1 MDIQNQNDNTLCE
14 DLSGAFAPH
23 PYTPPGPI
31 PWNSTS
37 QIRSFSNNANKII
50 NAAKEVYRQLGTGHN
65 ERVYHKALVYE
76 LNCLGY
82 NLDTEM
88 NIIVK
93 YKDSKGNVHNLETE
107 RIDIFIHGENILV
120 ELKAIQKQIQAQEK
134 AQLEKY
140 INELNKLNIKVSDAL
155 VINFPQPNN
164 KEIPSKIDYFVKEI

>member
-1 MDIQNQNDNTLCE
+1 MESVNTTNDYKTGEMSSN
-14 DLSGAFAPH
+14 
-23 PYTPPGPI
+23 
-31 PWNSTS
+31 N
-37 QIRSFSNNANKII
+37 FSNNVKKILNSAI
-50 NAAKEVYRQLGTGHN
+50 RVYEQLGPGHN
-65 ERVYHKALVYE
+65 ERIYHKALVYE

-93 YKDSKGNVHNLETE
+93 YKDSKGNTHSLETE
-107 RIDIFIHGENILV
+107 RIDIFIHEEKVLI

-140 INELNKLNIKVSDAL
+140 INELNKLSIFVSDAL

>member
-1 MDIQNQNDNTLCE
+1 MEISVSVSNQNNEQFTCDNCNYSINVIKIL
-14 DLSGAFAPH
+14 
-23 PYTPPGPI
+23 
-31 PWNSTS
+31 NSA
-37 QIRSFSNNANKII
+37 IR
-50 NAAKEVYRQLGTGHN
+50 VYEQLGPGHN
-65 ERVYHKALVYE
+65 ERIYHKALVYE

-93 YKDSKGNVHNLETE
+93 YKDSKGNTHSLETE
-107 RIDIFIHGENILV
+107 RIDIFIHEEKVLI

-140 INELNKLNIKVSDAL
+140 INELNKLSIFVSDAL

>member
-1 MDIQNQNDNTLCE
+1 MESINTSNEETLKEFCSE
-14 DLSGAFAPH
+14 NCNFSENVIKIL
-23 PYTPPGPI
+23 
-31 PWNSTS
+31 NSA
-37 QIRSFSNNANKII
+37 IR
-50 NAAKEVYRQLGTGHN
+50 VYDQLGPGHN
-65 ERVYHKALVYE
+65 ERIYHKALVYE

-88 NIIVK
+88 NIIVR
-93 YKDSKGNVHNLETE
+93 YKDSKGNIHSLETE
-107 RIDIFIHGENILV
+107 RIDIFIHEEKVFI

-140 INELNKLNIKVSDAL
+140 INELNKLSIFVSDAL

>member
-1 MDIQNQNDNTLCE
+1 MESVNANNEINTQGLSSNNCN
-14 DLSGAFAPH
+14 LSGNVKK
-23 PYTPPGPI
+23 I
-31 PWNSTS
+31 LNSA
-37 QIRSFSNNANKII
+37 IR
-50 NAAKEVYRQLGTGHN
+50 VYEQLGPGHN
-65 ERVYHKALVYE
+65 ERIYHKALVYE

-93 YKDSKGNVHNLETE
+93 YKDSKGNTHSLETE
-107 RIDIFIHGENILV
+107 RIDIFIHEEKVLI

-140 INELNKLNIKVSDAL
+140 INELNKLNIFVSDAL

>member
-1 MDIQNQNDNTLCE
+1 METTKQNDNTLCE
-14 DLSGAFAPH
+14 DLS
-23 PYTPPGPI
+23 
-31 PWNSTS
+31 SE
-37 QIRSFSNNANKII
+37 IRSFSNNVIKILYAAN
-50 NAAKEVYRQLGTGHN
+50 EVFLLLGQGHN

-140 INELNKLNIKVSDAL
+140 INELNKLNINVSDAL

>member
-1 MDIQNQNDNTLCE
+1 MESVNANNEINTQG
-14 DLSGAFAPH
+14 LS
-23 PYTPPGPI
+23 
-31 PWNSTS
+31 
-37 QIRSFSNNANKII
+37 SNNCNLSRNVKKILNSAI
-50 NAAKEVYRQLGTGHN
+50 RVYDQLGPGHN
-65 ERVYHKALVYE
+65 ERIYHKALVYE

-88 NIIVK
+88 NIIVR
-93 YKDSKGNVHNLETE
+93 YKDSKGNIHSLETE
-107 RIDIFIHGENILV
+107 RIDIFIHEEKVLI

-140 INELNKLNIKVSDAL
+140 INELNKLSIFVSDAL

>member
-1 MDIQNQNDNTLCE
+1 ME
-14 DLSGAFAPH
+14 
-23 PYTPPGPI
+23 
-31 PWNSTS
+31 
-37 QIRSFSNNANKII
+37 SNNTSNEETLKEFCSENCNFSENVIKILNSAI
-50 NAAKEVYRQLGTGHN
+50 RVYDQLGPGHN
-65 ERVYHKALVYE
+65 ERIYHKALVYE

-88 NIIVK
+88 NIIVR
-93 YKDSKGNVHNLETE
+93 YKDSKGNIHSLETE
-107 RIDIFIHGENILV
+107 RIDIFIHEEKVLI

-140 INELNKLNIKVSDAL
+140 INELNKLSIFVSDAL

>member
-1 MDIQNQNDNTLCE
+1 MESVNANNKNHTQE
-14 DLSGAFAPH
+14 LS
-23 PYTPPGPI
+23 
-31 PWNSTS
+31 
-37 QIRSFSNNANKII
+37 SNNCNLSENVKKILNSAI
-50 NAAKEVYRQLGTGHN
+50 RVYDQLGPGHN
-65 ERVYHKALVYE
+65 ERIYHKALVYE

-88 NIIVK
+88 NIIVR
-93 YKDSKGNVHNLETE
+93 YKDSKGNIHSLETE
-107 RIDIFIHGENILV
+107 RIDIFIHEEKVLI

-140 INELNKLNIKVSDAL
+140 INELNKLNIFVSDAL